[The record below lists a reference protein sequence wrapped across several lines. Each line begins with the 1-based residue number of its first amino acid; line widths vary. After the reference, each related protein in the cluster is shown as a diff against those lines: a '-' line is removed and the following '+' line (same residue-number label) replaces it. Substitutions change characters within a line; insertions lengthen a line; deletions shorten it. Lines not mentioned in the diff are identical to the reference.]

1 MCADLGAFFEH
12 HDVQIGVDLFQ
23 ADRGRQA
30 RGARADDHDVVF
42 HAFAFDLGHRHPSG
56 FLSGGGRPRVTQQC
70 FADA

>member
-1 MCADLGAFFEH
+1 MRADLGAFFEH

-23 ADRGRQA
+23 PDRGRKA

-42 HAFAFDLGHRHPSG
+42 HAFAFDLGHRHPLASIG
-56 FLSGGGRPRVTQQC
+56 RRRPRVTQQC